1 MSGGYN
7 IAEGKPAEVASQPAP
22 PINIRRKP

>member
-7 IAEGKPAEVASQPAP
+7 SAKGKPAEVASQPAP

>member
-7 IAEGKPAEVASQPAP
+7 IAKGKPAEVASQPAP
-22 PINIRRKP
+22 SMNIRRKP

>member
-1 MSGGYN
+1 MSGDYN
-7 IAEGKPAEVASQPAP
+7 IAKGKPAEVASQPAP